1 MVNDFRYLCKEIVYG
16 LMRSI
21 EEPTLNLKDTVSNFH
36 RIRNSH

>member
-21 EEPTLNLKDTVSNFH
+21 EEPTLNLKSLLP
-36 RIRNSH
+36 